1 MAFANRL
8 RQFEIFK
15 LKIEQILEKKL
26 NFVRKKFF
34 GDILYFVHF
43 MNIENLFHENAI
55 EILFL

>member
-1 MAFANRL
+1 MTFANRL

-15 LKIEQILEKKL
+15 LKIEQILKKKI

-34 GDILYFVHF
+34 GDFLYFVHF
-43 MNIENLFHENAI
+43 MNIENSFHENAI